1 MALILADR
9 VKETT
14 TVTGTGTA
22 SLLGASTGFQSFSA
36 GVGDSNT
43 TYYCI
48 ADQGGANWE
57 VGLGTYTA
65 VGSTLSRT
73 TVLASSNTGALVN
86 FTAGT
91 KDVFVTYP
99 AEKGIWK
106 DASGNAIGLGT
117 PSAFVATNVTGLPL
131 TTGVTGTLPVANG
144 GTGVT
149 TSTGTGSTVLSESPT
164 LSNPTYTGTLTGS
177 TGILNIGSGQ
187 VYKDASGNVAIG
199 SPIAYDKLDV
209 FGGTTIRGNL
219 LVTAA
224 AGIAANFTS
233 TAGGY
238 QAITNGNGTS
248 SISLSTNGSSTE
260 LRTTSNSP
268 QVFFTNNT
276 ERMRIDSSGN
286 VGIGTSSPAGKLDVG
301 TGNLNFSGTAQRIT
315 GDFSNATFA
324 NRLAFQTTVANAS
337 TIVTII
343 PNGTSATASISLESD
358 PLLTNDIYLQ
368 ASSSIAGSGTTGF
381 YSGIRGTGTYSPM
394 TFYTGNSERV
404 RIDSS
409 GNVGIGT
416 SSPIVKLDVVGAVN
430 SSVSLSTSNTTTS
443 SNPLLISSG
452 QTGTTV
458 RSNSVARFQTIGTG
472 RDVYMQF
479 SDNVANST
487 EIGMVSGSQYFCT
500 GAVERMR
507 IDSSGNLLVGTT
519 SATAAP
525 NNGAQLIG
533 GSIGALSVGHASGIA
548 TGNYFASFAY
558 AGAVIGSI
566 TQNLT
571 TGVLYNVSS
580 DQRLKT
586 NIQPAGSAIQS
597 ILDFP
602 VDQFDWLSDGS
613 HQDFG
618 GIAQKILKVIPE
630 MVSVP
635 ENPEEMMGVDWS
647 KAVPR
652 LIKTIQ
658 ELNARLTKA
667 GL

>member
-36 GVGDSNT
+36 GVGGSNT

-144 GTGVT
+144 GTGVI

-177 TGILNIGSGQ
+177 TGIINIGSGQ
-187 VYKDASGNVAIG
+187 VYKDASGNV
-199 SPIAYDKLDV
+199 
-209 FGGTTIRGNL
+209 
-219 LVTAA
+219 
-224 AGIAANFTS
+224 
-233 TAGGY
+233 
-238 QAITNGNGTS
+238 
-248 SISLSTNGSSTE
+248 
-260 LRTTSNSP
+260 
-268 QVFFTNNT
+268 
-276 ERMRIDSSGN
+276 
-286 VGIGTSSPAGKLDVG
+286 GIGYTTPANILHV
-301 TGNLNFSGTAQRIT
+301 
-315 GDFSNATFA
+315 
-324 NRLAFQTTVANAS
+324 
-337 TIVTII
+337 
-343 PNGTSATASISLESD
+343 
-358 PLLTNDIYLQ
+358 
-368 ASSSIAGSGTTGF
+368 AGSGNTQ
-381 YSGIRGTGTYSPM
+381 IR
-394 TFYTGNSERV
+394 V
-404 RIDSS
+404 
-409 GNVGIGT
+409 
-416 SSPIVKLDVVGAVN
+416 
-430 SSVSLSTSNTTTS
+430 STSTN
-443 SNPLLISSG
+443 NYY
-452 QTGTTV
+452 
-458 RSNSVARFQTIGTG
+458 FDMG
-472 RDVYMQF
+472 RDSVDGLFQINGNQGLGYKWL
-479 SDNVANST
+479 NSGT
-487 EIGMVSGSQYFCT
+487 
-500 GAVERMR
+500 ERMR

-533 GSIGALSVGHASGIA
+533 GSIGALSVGHASGVA

-558 AGAVIGSI
+558 AGAVIGTI

-667 GL
+667 GI